1 VFQIFPDGYP
11 ISFPRAIDAK
21 KWKISGREI
30 SLFHLLKAAYI
41 KDARLVWWKWN
52 RNLSKSLVM

>member
-1 VFQIFPDGYP
+1 MVKDKFYGTKQVVLPE
-11 ISFPRAIDAK
+11 

-41 KDARLVWWKWN
+41 KDVRLV
-52 RNLSKSLVM
+52 